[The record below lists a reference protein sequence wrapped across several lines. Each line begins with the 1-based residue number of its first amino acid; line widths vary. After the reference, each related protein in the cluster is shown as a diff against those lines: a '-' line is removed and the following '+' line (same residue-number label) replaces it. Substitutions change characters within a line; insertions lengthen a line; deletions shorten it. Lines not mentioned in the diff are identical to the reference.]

1 MFKIIWES
9 KARAELAE
17 LPHPLK
23 ILDKVELYLAQSPNE
38 LGKPLKGEYKGLY
51 RYRFGNY
58 RIIYKVSTEQ
68 TEVTIIKIG
77 HRSNIYQ

>member
-17 LPHPLK
+17 LPYPLK
-23 ILDKVELYLAQSPNE
+23 ILDKVDLYLAQAPTE

-58 RIIYKVSTEQ
+58 RIIYKISIEQ
-68 TEVTIIKIG
+68 ATVTVVKIG
-77 HRSNIYQ
+77 HRSNIY